1 MKNTCISHKPGD
13 IVQLAGID
21 FVVLEDRGP
30 FNGEGENHD
39 LFILALEGQGESR
52 FGDTNNYA
60 ESDLK
65 GQVEGWLYRLTEK
78 MAGDGR
84 ESDIDLIRTRTISLT
99 TLDGYKGYGELEVKA
114 APLTLDEARRCAEFM
129 PDPDTAS
136 WLATGWGGP
145 EHDVGASSALHVY
158 TSGDW
163 GRYYCSNAGYAV
175 RPALVVSSSLFTST
189 EPDLSKVSTDDL
201 LGELRRRI
209 GEG

>member
-21 FVVLEDRGP
+21 FVVLECRSP
-30 FNGEGENHD
+30 FNGEGENRD

-52 FGDTNNYA
+52 FGNTNNYA

-65 GQVEGWLYRLTEK
+65 GRVEDWLYRLTEK
-78 MAGDGR
+78 MAEEGS

-145 EHDVGASSALHVY
+145 EHYGAACALRVI
-158 TSGDW
+158 TDGGWSFSL
-163 GRYYCSNAGYAV
+163 CSFAGYAI

-189 EPDLSKVSTDDL
+189 ELDLSKVSTDDL
-201 LGELRRRI
+201 LGELRRHT

>member
-145 EHDVGASSALHVY
+145 EHYGATLALLVI
-158 TSGDW
+158 TNGSW
-163 GRYYCSNAGYAV
+163 LSNNCSNSYGI
-175 RPALVVSSSLFTST
+175 RPALVISSLLLASKE
-189 EPDLSKVSTDDL
+189 EPDLSEASTEEL
-201 LGELRRRI
+201 LEELRRRI
-209 GEG
+209 EE

>member
-30 FNGEGENHD
+30 LSGEAESHD
-39 LFILALEGQGESR
+39 LFILALEGQGTSR

-65 GQVEGWLYRLTEK
+65 DRVEDWLYRLTEK
-78 MAGDGR
+78 MTEQGLDA
-84 ESDIDLIRTRTISLT
+84 DLIRTRTISLT

-114 APLTLDEARRCAEFM
+114 APLTLDEARRCAEAM
-129 PDPDTAS
+129 PDPDIAS

-145 EHDVGASSALHVY
+145 EHYGAAYALFVYANGYWRDGHCSS
-158 TSGDW
+158 G
-163 GRYYCSNAGYAV
+163 GYAV
-175 RPALVVSSSLFTST
+175 RPALVVSSSLFAST
-189 EPDLSKVSTDDL
+189 KSDLSSVSTDDL
-201 LGELRRRI
+201 LSELRRRI
-209 GEG
+209 GEE

>member
-145 EHDVGASSALHVY
+145 EHYGATYALLVS
-158 TSGDW
+158 TDGSWSGN
-163 GRYYCSNAGYAV
+163 RCSGAGYAI
-175 RPALVVSSSLFTST
+175 RPALVVSSSLFAST
-189 EPDLSKVSTDDL
+189 ELDLSEVSTDDL
-201 LGELRRRI
+201 LSELRRRI
-209 GEG
+209 GAE

>member
-30 FNGEGENHD
+30 LNGEGENHD
-39 LFILALEGQGESR
+39 LFILALEGQGTSR

-65 GQVEGWLYRLTEK
+65 GRVEDWLYRLTEK
-78 MAGDGR
+78 MAEQGR

-145 EHDVGASSALHVY
+145 EHYGATCALYVFTDGY
-158 TSGDW
+158 WGDGGCSG
-163 GRYYCSNAGYAV
+163 GGYAI
-175 RPALVVSSSLFTST
+175 RPALVVSSSLFAST
-189 EPDLSKVSTDDL
+189 ELDLSEVSTDDL
-201 LGELRRRI
+201 LSELRQRI
-209 GEG
+209 GEE

>member
-145 EHDVGASSALHVY
+145 EHYGATYALSVSTNGGWSS
-158 TSGDW
+158 
-163 GRYYCSNAGYAV
+163 RNCSNAGYAI
-175 RPALVVSSSLFTST
+175 RPALVVSSSLFAST
-189 EPDLSKVSTDDL
+189 ELDLSEVSTDDL
-201 LGELRRRI
+201 LSELRRRI
-209 GEG
+209 GAE

>member
-145 EHDVGASSALHVY
+145 EHYGAAYALLVGADGGWSYGGCSS
-158 TSGDW
+158 
-163 GRYYCSNAGYAV
+163 AGYAI
-175 RPALVVSSSLFTST
+175 RPALVVSSSLFAST
-189 EPDLSKVSTDDL
+189 ELDLSEVSTDDL
-201 LGELRRRI
+201 LSELRRRI
-209 GEG
+209 GAE

>member
-145 EHDVGASSALHVY
+145 EHYGAARALHVITNGY
-158 TSGDW
+158 WSDD
-163 GRYYCSNAGYAV
+163 YCSGAGYAV
-175 RPALVVSSSLFTST
+175 RPALVVSSSLFAST
-189 EPDLSKVSTDDL
+189 ELDLSEVSTDDL
-201 LGELRRRI
+201 LSELRRRI
-209 GEG
+209 GAE

>member
-30 FNGEGENHD
+30 LNGEEENHD

-65 GQVEGWLYRLTEK
+65 GRVEDWLYRLTEK
-78 MAGDGR
+78 MAEEER

-145 EHDVGASSALHVY
+145 ERNGAARALRVGTNGNWSN
-158 TSGDW
+158 DF
-163 GRYYCSNAGYAV
+163 CSNAGYAI
-175 RPALVVSSSLFTST
+175 RPALVVSSSLFAST
-189 EPDLSKVSTDDL
+189 ELDLSEVSTDDL
-201 LGELRRRI
+201 LSELRRRI
-209 GEG
+209 GAE

>member
-145 EHDVGASSALHVY
+145 EHYGATYALLVYASGGWSSG
-158 TSGDW
+158 S
-163 GRYYCSNAGYAV
+163 CSYAGYAI
-175 RPALVVSSSLFTST
+175 RPALVVSSSLFAST
-189 EPDLSKVSTDDL
+189 ELDLSEVSTDDL
-201 LGELRRRI
+201 LSELRRRI
-209 GEG
+209 GAE

>member
-145 EHDVGASSALHVY
+145 EHYGAAYALGVN
-158 TSGDW
+158 TSGNW
-163 GRYYCSNAGYAV
+163 SSNVCSNAGYAI
-175 RPALVVSSSLFTST
+175 RPALIVSSSLFAST
-189 EPDLSKVSTDDL
+189 ELDLSEVSTDDL
-201 LGELRRRI
+201 LSELRRRI
-209 GEG
+209 GAE

>member
-30 FNGEGENHD
+30 LSGEAESHD
-39 LFILALEGQGESR
+39 LFILALEGQGTSR

-65 GQVEGWLYRLTEK
+65 DRVEDWLYRLTEK
-78 MAGDGR
+78 MTEQGLDA
-84 ESDIDLIRTRTISLT
+84 DLIRTRTISLT

-114 APLTLDEARRCAEFM
+114 APLTLDEARRCAEAM
-129 PDPDTAS
+129 PDPDIAS

-145 EHDVGASSALHVY
+145 EHYGAADALYVYAGGGWSYGRCSSGGSAI
-158 TSGDW
+158 
-163 GRYYCSNAGYAV
+163 
-175 RPALVVSSSLFTST
+175 RPALVVSSSLFAST
-189 EPDLSKVSTDDL
+189 KSDLSSVSTDDL

-209 GEG
+209 GEE

>member
-30 FNGEGENHD
+30 LSGEAESHD
-39 LFILALEGQGESR
+39 LFILALEGQGTSR

-65 GQVEGWLYRLTEK
+65 DRVEDWLYRLTEK
-78 MAGDGR
+78 MTEQGLDA
-84 ESDIDLIRTRTISLT
+84 DLIRTRTISLT

-114 APLTLDEARRCAEFM
+114 APLTLDEARRCAEAM
-129 PDPDTAS
+129 PDPDIAS

-145 EHDVGASSALHVY
+145 EHYGATGALLVGAD
-158 TSGDW
+158 GDW
-163 GRYYCSNAGYAV
+163 CNGDCSGGGYAI
-175 RPALVVSSSLFTST
+175 RPALVVSSSLFAST
-189 EPDLSKVSTDDL
+189 KSDLSSVSTDDL
-201 LGELRRRI
+201 LSELRRRI
-209 GEG
+209 GEE

>member
-145 EHDVGASSALHVY
+145 EHYGAAYALGVN
-158 TSGDW
+158 TSGNW
-163 GRYYCSNAGYAV
+163 SSNVCSHAGYAI
-175 RPALVVSSSLFTST
+175 RPALVVSSSLFAST
-189 EPDLSKVSTDDL
+189 ELDLSEVSTDDL
-201 LGELRRRI
+201 LSELRRRI
-209 GEG
+209 GAE

>member
-30 FNGEGENHD
+30 LSGEAESHD
-39 LFILALEGQGESR
+39 LFILALEGQGTSR

-65 GQVEGWLYRLTEK
+65 DRVEDWLYRLTEK
-78 MAGDGR
+78 MTEQGLDA
-84 ESDIDLIRTRTISLT
+84 DLIRTRTISLT

-114 APLTLDEARRCAEFM
+114 APLTLDEARRCAEAM
-129 PDPDTAS
+129 PDPDIAS

-145 EHDVGASSALHVY
+145 EHYGAALALY
-158 TSGDW
+158 ANTNGGWSDG
-163 GRYYCSNAGYAV
+163 YCSYGGYAI
-175 RPALVVSSSLFTST
+175 RPALVVSSSLFAST
-189 EPDLSKVSTDDL
+189 KSDLSSVSTDDL
-201 LGELRRRI
+201 LSELRRRI
-209 GEG
+209 GEE

>member
-39 LFILALEGQGESR
+39 LFILALEGQWESR

-145 EHDVGASSALHVY
+145 EHGGATRALCVYANGYWSSN
-158 TSGDW
+158 G
-163 GRYYCSNAGYAV
+163 CSYAGYAIW
-175 RPALVVSSSLFTST
+175 PALVVSSSLFAST
-189 EPDLSKVSTDDL
+189 ELDLSEVSTDDL
-201 LGELRRRI
+201 LSELRRRI
-209 GEG
+209 GAE